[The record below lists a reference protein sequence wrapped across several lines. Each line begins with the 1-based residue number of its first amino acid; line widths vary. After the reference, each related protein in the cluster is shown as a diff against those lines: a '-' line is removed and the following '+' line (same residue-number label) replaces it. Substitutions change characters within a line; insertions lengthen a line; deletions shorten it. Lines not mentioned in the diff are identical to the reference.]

1 MSMKTVNNSLMRII
15 FAMII
20 GLVLVVWPDA
30 AANYMAITIGILFI
44 IPGIISTVGCFA
56 NKNMPEL
63 STRFPIEAVGSI
75 LLGLWLVIMPDFFVN
90 ILMFLLGF
98 ILIMA
103 GIQQIASLFSA
114 RKWVRVP
121 GLFYVIPVLIL
132 LAGITVLL
140 NPGETL
146 KTTFVIIGITCLVY
160 AIAELINW
168 FKFLRLKPQ
177 NKMIAPVEDAE
188 IIEDEA

>member
-1 MSMKTVNNSLMRII
+1 MKTVNNSLMRII

-44 IPGIISTVGCFA
+44 IPGIISTVGYFA

-103 GIQQIASLFSA
+103 GIQQIASLFAAIWQEEQWDVWSH
-114 RKWVRVP
+114 RR
-121 GLFYVIPVLIL
+121 LNVLIQRQ
-132 LAGITVLL
+132 
-140 NPGETL
+140 P
-146 KTTFVIIGITCLVY
+146 
-160 AIAELINW
+160 
-168 FKFLRLKPQ
+168 
-177 NKMIAPVEDAE
+177 NKGNQR
-188 IIEDEA
+188 